1 MADII
6 INGPEGQSTINNIP
20 AWATAAGQ
28 VSVENVL
35 KGMAK
40 ETTKT
45 RTILEILA
53 RGGKLDD
60 KNQKA
65 VKKEI
70 ETLQKTFKDI
80 DKKQT
85 RRDKGS
91 TQTIDKGLKH
101 LQDLQ
106 SDGISQ
112 LNKLN
117 KNMTENDKNL
127 DKILNNLNNSSTGL
141 MSMAGMGSKAG
152 FALGFAFDALTA
164 IAGVL
169 GAAILTA
176 ANYVK
181 NEFLDVFKFYNQ
193 ALTAGTGGIVGL
205 THPVENVARAANL
218 AGMSLEEFGE
228 FIRSNSKIMRT
239 LGAKGFGDLYSK
251 SLIASDGLLELGF
264 TAEDALGSMMAELE
278 YRRRFGMVIQNQGT
292 NLQSSFTESVRM
304 IRRFA
309 QAAGMS
315 EQELRDGA
323 EVQED
328 YVDQLRA
335 TGIRLGA
342 NGEAIADST
351 RIISAELKA
360 AGLED
365 LTNPLFEAI
374 SKGSVGLSAETM
386 NLVTAFPGL
395 YEIIENLA
403 NDFQQTGQLPKR
415 AGRDLVLLLRSL
427 SADQLSYSSAL
438 YTAGVDGAA
447 GIQNLAKNIAK
458 LSDEQIEKF
467 DEALETSRFSM
478 MNSFNRLGFIV
489 NQGTATIGDFG
500 KTVLMTALGF
510 DKMSDNTFDFN
521 DSITSLSEGITE
533 FVGNV
538 FGRESGIYHAFQN
551 FSEYMDAMFGGQQA
565 NESKEEFEKRL
576 DDARTLF
583 VKNISD
589 FAISIGD
596 DLNKELANNTLAK
609 TIGRFFRDLMDDMAI
624 SINEATGG
632 MLFSDKVAE
641 IRTRQFAE
649 GTLTG
654 QAYMDS
660 VGYSSRFGFGN
671 ESKLLTDQVIR
682 NSMTDELKNS
692 GYNHSV
698 SLIAGTNTDEPTDIF
713 NTMQMLLNGIQQ
725 SDIQNML
732 NNIANEESKY
742 DRDFAKNYN
751 RLFKGDDLGMRT
763 VIKDGLSD
771 EDQAIAEDIKRR
783 MQSNFDTVRDINTKV
798 KEYLEGIKAIADDR
812 GIEIKN
818 IDELEKIGGGRFSA
832 ATVLGSIKIDPSII
846 NEEATTEEIY
856 RLQEFI
862 KALNGISAPDLIDR
876 DQVYMDARMKEQ
888 LAEYQIKAFSLADQ
902 TFDGKRFIN
911 GKDGGVYEHPNQTGN
926 RTART
931 DMKDIQDKLAD
942 AMSDQ
947 YMSFEEKSEL
957 GSLLREFNK
966 NYKHLSEDDKNL
978 RDSIKE
984 LVTESARLTN
994 AVSKNTKQDGADAS
1008 SGG

>member
-1 MADII
+1 MAEII

-152 FALGFAFDALTA
+152 FVLGFAFDALTA
-164 IAGVL
+164 IAGVF

-193 ALTAGTGGIVGL
+193 ALSAGTGGIIGL

-228 FIRSNSKIMRT
+228 FAQSNSKIMRT
-239 LGAKGFGDLYSK
+239 LSAKGFGDLYSK
-251 SLIASDGLLELGF
+251 SLIASGGLLELGF

-335 TGIRLGA
+335 TGIKLGA

-374 SKGSVGLSAETM
+374 SKGSVGLSDETM
-386 NLVTAFPGL
+386 NLIRAFPGL
-395 YEIIENLA
+395 HDTIQDLA
-403 NDFQQTGQLPKR
+403 SDFQQTGELPKR
-415 AGRDLVLLLRSL
+415 AGRDLALLLKNL
-427 SADQLSYSSAL
+427 SADDLALSSSL
-438 YTAGVDGAA
+438 FTAGVEGAA
-447 GIQNLAKNIAK
+447 AIQNLAKNIAK
-458 LSDEQIEKF
+458 LSDEQLAKF
-467 DEALETSRFSM
+467 DEELDTSRFSM
-478 MNSFNRLGFIV
+478 MDSFNKLGFIV

-521 DSITSLSEGITE
+521 DSVVSLSKGITE

-538 FGRESGIYHAFQN
+538 FGRETGIYKAFEN
-551 FSEYMDAMFGGQQA
+551 FTAYMNVMFGGQQGD
-565 NESKEEFEKRL
+565 SKEVFEAKL
-576 DDARTLF
+576 EEARTAF
-583 VKNISD
+583 VDTISD
-589 FAISIGD
+589 FAIRIGD
-596 DLNKELANNTLAK
+596 DLNKELTNNTLAK

-624 SINEATGG
+624 SINEATNG

-641 IRTRQFAE
+641 IRTRQF
-649 GTLTG
+649 
-654 QAYMDS
+654 
-660 VGYSSRFGFGN
+660 
-671 ESKLLTDQVIR
+671 
-682 NSMTDELKNS
+682 
-692 GYNHSV
+692 
-698 SLIAGTNTDEPTDIF
+698 
-713 NTMQMLLNGIQQ
+713 
-725 SDIQNML
+725 
-732 NNIANEESKY
+732 
-742 DRDFAKNYN
+742 
-751 RLFKGDDLGMRT
+751 
-763 VIKDGLSD
+763 
-771 EDQAIAEDIKRR
+771 
-783 MQSNFDTVRDINTKV
+783 
-798 KEYLEGIKAIADDR
+798 
-812 GIEIKN
+812 
-818 IDELEKIGGGRFSA
+818 
-832 ATVLGSIKIDPSII
+832 
-846 NEEATTEEIY
+846 
-856 RLQEFI
+856 
-862 KALNGISAPDLIDR
+862 
-876 DQVYMDARMKEQ
+876 
-888 LAEYQIKAFSLADQ
+888 
-902 TFDGKRFIN
+902 
-911 GKDGGVYEHPNQTGN
+911 N
-926 RTART
+926 RT
-931 DMKDIQDKLAD
+931 
-942 AMSDQ
+942 
-947 YMSFEEKSEL
+947 
-957 GSLLREFNK
+957 
-966 NYKHLSEDDKNL
+966 
-978 RDSIKE
+978 SIH
-984 LVTESARLTN
+984 
-994 AVSKNTKQDGADAS
+994 G
-1008 SGG
+1008 